1 VSISDLDETMI
12 FLHKRN
18 GQWWRNFQV
27 SYNTVGPNGE
37 SKKYLKVKIDN
48 GTLSNDFD
56 NAAYA
61 EVNLEVDRYYYVAG
75 TYDQEKLKLYLDGI
89 KIAEHSISMT
99 DNVGGGDLYIGT
111 HDAQYLTMN
120 PTNGIIDDVRIY
132 DHALTQEEI
141 NLDLSYTKP
150 DTYYLDSD
158 GDNYGDP
165 NNSTQYCTQPPGYV
179 ADNTDCNDN
188 DPNEHPNQTWY
199 KDADGD
205 GYSDGTTNTTSC
217 TRPVDYKVASELTA
231 TSGDCDDTDP
241 SIHPGALEVCNGK
254 DDNCDGTIDEGVKN
268 TYYRDAD
275 GDGYGDPSSTT
286 QACSLPSGYV
296 TDNTD
301 CDDTDPNEH
310 PGQTWYKDTDSD
322 RYSDGVTNTTS
333 CTRPTGFKVASELT
347 AISGDCDDND
357 QNQNPGAPEVCN
369 GEDDNCDGE
378 TDEGCVFNDPPDAD
392 AGSHQTVV
400 EGDTVTLDGSNS
412 SDPDSDTISYQ
423 WTQIGGIPATLSDPA
438 AAKPTFVT
446 PIVSPGGMILT
457 FELVVKDKG
466 DLQDNDQVTV
476 TVNDNGITG
485 FPDDVLTMKC
495 STGKEIGIKVESDLV
510 SITAVDPAY
519 IPDSEDKPDNLPYGL
534 FDLLIKTDAVG
545 GTAKVTFYLESKAGV
560 NDKWSKYKDSTGVFP
575 QLPHQAVGVVAV
587 VAVLSTLR
595 QTARLLSEHSIH
607 F

>member
-1 VSISDLDETMI
+1 
-12 FLHKRN
+12 
-18 GQWWRNFQV
+18 
-27 SYNTVGPNGE
+27 
-37 SKKYLKVKIDN
+37 
-48 GTLSNDFD
+48 
-56 NAAYA
+56 
-61 EVNLEVDRYYYVAG
+61 
-75 TYDQEKLKLYLDGI
+75 
-89 KIAEHSISMT
+89 
-99 DNVGGGDLYIGT
+99 
-111 HDAQYLTMN
+111 
-120 PTNGIIDDVRIY
+120 
-132 DHALTQEEI
+132 
-141 NLDLSYTKP
+141 
-150 DTYYLDSD
+150 
-158 GDNYGDP
+158 
-165 NNSTQYCTQPPGYV
+165 
-179 ADNTDCNDN
+179 
-188 DPNEHPNQTWY
+188 
-199 KDADGD
+199 
-205 GYSDGTTNTTSC
+205 
-217 TRPVDYKVASELTA
+217 
-231 TSGDCDDTDP
+231 
-241 SIHPGALEVCNGK
+241 
-254 DDNCDGTIDEGVKN
+254 
-268 TYYRDAD
+268 
-275 GDGYGDPSSTT
+275 
-286 QACSLPSGYV
+286 
-296 TDNTD
+296 
-301 CDDTDPNEH
+301 
-310 PGQTWYKDTDSD
+310 
-322 RYSDGVTNTTS
+322 
-333 CTRPTGFKVASELT
+333 VASELT

-560 NDKWSKYKDSTGVFP
+560 NDKWSKYKDSTGVWEDCSAYSSCNDARDQFTITLVDGGDGDDGP
-575 QLPHQAVGVVAV
+575 ADGWIVDPSG
-587 VAVLSTLR
+587 LSSSPSTTSSGGGGGGGGGCFID
-595 QTARLLSEHSIH
+595 TATDG
-607 F
+607 